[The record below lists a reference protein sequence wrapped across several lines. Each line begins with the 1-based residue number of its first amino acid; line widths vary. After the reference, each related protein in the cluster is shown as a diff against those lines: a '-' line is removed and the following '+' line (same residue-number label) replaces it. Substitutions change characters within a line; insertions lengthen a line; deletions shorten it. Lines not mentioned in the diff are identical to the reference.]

1 MEKFTPMSSSVR
13 KKTIIDVT
21 FSSLIDEIDFN
32 QKCISLV
39 DQWYSDKK
47 PVGPNF
53 GILDHFSLEET
64 VEYINSLNKKTS
76 KNKASNLLKG
86 SYEGGTGGKFCKIGS
101 SILFYDIDVK
111 RKTENKK
118 AENPNLLDPKLNSD
132 VFDYLKTISLFV
144 FRSHSGYGIAGALY
158 VPYLKDLLVDK
169 KDLHKKIGDQICSEL
184 TKLIYSE
191 INIIVKFDEKQNAFR
206 QLRKVYP
213 QDIPVEINRNPIQ
226 VNIIVTEEDH
236 ITHTGVPIFKNDY
249 GFKGSIR
256 YQFNEYTPI
265 EDALTTSGF
274 SKVSN
279 NRWHHPSSTSA
290 STGQVNFES
299 NTFYSHS
306 SSYGEGLL
314 TPFDLYARSYGMNS
328 YEFTN
333 YLKTQYDYEL
343 IPAEKDD
350 VESAI
355 VKLNNENL
363 GSQDIYDI
371 CSPLLSL
378 SIPERYD
385 FIKKLNVSR
394 TVKIH
399 VHEYLQI
406 TDLSIKYDYEVKVDK
421 YLSEGLD
428 EIMDVVN
435 KYEKTCIFAG
445 TGYGKTRAIIEF
457 FKAKEERCIFLVP
470 LQSIATQTS
479 SEYNIPYLTGDSSAI
494 YHSRVKTSNIFVA
507 TYEQGVK
514 HIETSDF
521 DYVVIDEFHKIYT
534 SNNYRSVLVPLAF
547 LINKSQSKII
557 GLTGTPSNIIKNLGY
572 NIVKCE
578 KNKRLE
584 REIIERFTNRIG
596 HFTAIDHIKR
606 HGGKCLIR
614 LNSKNN
620 LDSIKAELVENLDY
634 DESEVL
640 VLFSERKVKKSAEY
654 KSLIETGF
662 FPNYV
667 KIVLT
672 TGVIDEGVN
681 IYHKDFD
688 SVVFLESTVMNPRPE
703 PIAQFFNRLRRHD
716 TKTKYYLYRRY
727 SPKHVYSYMNEQ
739 EHYNNTILTLKNWK
753 NQLEDYHTYSDVFNN
768 DKYFLS
774 DSTINEPYVAYNTT
788 LTSFERFTSY
798 MLDEYLRNYNIAI
811 VRDDKF
817 KPKVI
822 DRSFKRK
829 WDKDTKLEIR
839 DLWANHLDTIFSA
852 LKYEANNPHIKDDFK
867 EVEFEWEEELIG
879 IVLKH
884 IKVFEKYYTYH
895 ERLSLLVDDPNVYI
909 LGDNS
914 LTSIQKLNNELY
926 KLETISILNNPKT
939 SADRANKEQIMSLI
953 NGLIDKGG
961 FSRNDIDKSLEN
973 LKLINKPSY
982 QAIEQILKQFCRM
995 TYNKKTKTYNVK
1007 EKW

>member
-1 MEKFTPMSSSVR
+1 MEKFTPKSSSIR
-13 KKTIIDVT
+13 KKTIINVA
-21 FSSLIDEIDFN
+21 FSSLNDEIDFN

-39 DQWYSDKK
+39 DQWHGDKK
-47 PVGPNF
+47 PVGPNC
-53 GILDHFSLEET
+53 GVLDHFSLEET
-64 VEYINSLNKKTS
+64 VDFINELLKKTT
-76 KNKASNLLKG
+76 KNNAPNLLKG
-86 SYEGGTGGKFCKIGS
+86 NYEGGTRGEFCKIGS

-111 RKTENKK
+111 KQTPDKKGENQHLFD
-118 AENPNLLDPKLNSD
+118 AKLNSD
-132 VFDYLKTISLFV
+132 VFDYLKTISVFV
-144 FRSHSGYGIAGALY
+144 FRSHSGHGIAGALY
-158 VPYLKDLLVDK
+158 VPYLKNLLVDK
-169 KDLHKKIGDQICSEL
+169 KDLHKKIGDKVCSEL
-184 TKLIYSE
+184 TRLISKE
-191 INIIVKFDEKQNAFR
+191 INIKVHFDEKQNTFR

-226 VNIIVTEEDH
+226 VNVIVTEEDH
-236 ITHTGVPIFKNDY
+236 ITYTGVPIFKNDY
-249 GFKGSIR
+249 GFNGSIR
-256 YQFNEYTPI
+256 YQFNENTPI

-279 NRWHHPSSTSA
+279 DRWHHPSSTSA

-306 SSYGEGLL
+306 SSYGDGLL

-333 YLKTQYDYEL
+333 YLKTQYGYKI
-343 IPAEKDD
+343 IPVEKDD

-355 VKLNNENL
+355 VKLHNDNL

-378 SIPERYD
+378 NIPERYD
-385 FIKKLNVSR
+385 FIKKLNVSEI
-394 TVKIH
+394 VSMH
-399 VHEYLQI
+399 VQEYLQI
-406 TDLSIKYDYEVKVDK
+406 PDLSIKYDYEVKVDK
-421 YLSEGLD
+421 YLSEGLY

-457 FKAKEERCIFLVP
+457 FKTKEERCIFLVP

-514 HIETSDF
+514 HIETSSFDF
-521 DYVVIDEFHKIYT
+521 VVIDEFHKIYT

-557 GLTGTPSNIIKNLGY
+557 GLTGTPSNIIKKLGY
-572 NIVKCE
+572 TIVKCE

-584 REIIERFTNRIG
+584 REVIERFINRNG

-614 LNSKNN
+614 LNSMSN
-620 LDSIKAELVENLDY
+620 LESIKAELVENFNY

-640 VLFSERKVKKSAEY
+640 VLFSERKVKKSTEY
-654 KSLIETGF
+654 KSLIEDGF
-662 FPNYV
+662 FPSYV

-688 SVVFLESTVMNPRPE
+688 SVVFIESNVMNPRPE
-703 PIAQFFNRLRRHD
+703 PIAQFFNRIREHNI
-716 TKTKYYLYRRY
+716 KTKYYLYRRY
-727 SPKHVYSYMNEQ
+727 SSKHVYSYMNEQ
-739 EHYNNTILTLKNWK
+739 EHYNNTILTLKNSK
-753 NQLEDYHTYSDVFNN
+753 NQFEDYPTYSDVFNN

-788 LTSFERFTSY
+788 LTSFERFTPY
-798 MLDEYLRNYNIAI
+798 MLDEYLRNYNMTIL
-811 VRDDKF
+811 RDDNF
-817 KPKVI
+817 KLKVI
-822 DRSFKRK
+822 DRSFKKK

-839 DLWANHLDTIFSA
+839 NLWANHLDTIFSA

-867 EVEFEWEEELIG
+867 QIEFHWEEG
-879 IVLKH
+879 FVDIVLKH
-884 IKVFEKYYTYH
+884 IKVFEKYYSYYI
-895 ERLSLLVDDPNVYI
+895 RLLGLGKDPNDYI
-909 LGDNS
+909 IEEYS
-914 LTSIQKLNNELY
+914 LVSIQKLNNQIY
-926 KLETISILNNPKT
+926 FLETMATINNPRTEVDK
-939 SADRANKEQIMSLI
+939 ANRDRILSLI
-953 NGLIDKGG
+953 NGLIDKGK
-961 FSRNDIDKSLEN
+961 FTRRDIDKELDKLN
-973 LKLINKPSY
+973 LIHKPSY
-982 QAIEQILKQFCRM
+982 QIMEKILKQFCEL
-995 TYNKKTKTYNVK
+995 TYNKKTKTYTVK
-1007 EKW
+1007 LN